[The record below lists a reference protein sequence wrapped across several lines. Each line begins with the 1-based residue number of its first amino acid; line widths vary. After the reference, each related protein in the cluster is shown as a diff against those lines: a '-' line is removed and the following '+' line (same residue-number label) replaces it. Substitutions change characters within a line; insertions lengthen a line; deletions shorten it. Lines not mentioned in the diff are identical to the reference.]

1 VVARIRSLRR
11 LAVAVAA
18 VAAVAVSGSAA
29 RADESV
35 RSSGPSCDGQTL
47 EQPFLAW
54 GDPASYVLA
63 PDGGLEAGGAGWAL
77 SNGAAVVDGNEP
89 FSVHAD
95 SDSRSLAL
103 PPGSSATSAPMCIGV
118 EHSDMRI
125 VTRNTGSLSSTLA
138 VDVVYR
144 SVSGHMRSRRIG
156 ELVAGSGWA
165 PSVSV
170 ALGVN
175 RLAAL
180 PPYGYEL
187 TAAFRFTPQGE
198 GGDWQ
203 LDDVYVDPWR
213 H

>member
-1 VVARIRSLRR
+1 V
-11 LAVAVAA
+11 
-18 VAAVAVSGSAA
+18 
-29 RADESV
+29 RA
-35 RSSGPSCDGQTL
+35 SGPSCDGQIL

-54 GDPASYVLA
+54 GDPAAYVLA

-89 FSVHAD
+89 FYVHAD

-103 PPGSSATSAPMCIGV
+103 PPGSSATSGSMCIGV

-144 SVSGHMRSRRIG
+144 SVSGHVRSRRIG
-156 ELVAGSGWA
+156 ELVAGSDWA
-165 PSVSV
+165 PSVPV
-170 ALGVN
+170 TLGVN
-175 RLAAL
+175 RLAGL
-180 PPYGYEL
+180 PPYGNEL
-187 TAAFRFTPQGE
+187 TAGFRFTPLGE

-203 LDDVYVDPWR
+203 VDDVYVDPWR